1 MLELFC
7 KNKLQQLN
15 IFAECFI
22 VNIWHGPK
30 YTYDS
35 KRVEITLLQIQIQ
48 TSFNPCNTTGLFL
61 HSLKVLGDL
70 WFSDVFRGN

>member
-1 MLELFC
+1 MLEPFY
-7 KNKLQQLN
+7 KNNLQQLN

-22 VNIWHGPK
+22 VNIWHGRK

-35 KRVEITLLQIQIQ
+35 KRVEITLLKILIQ
-48 TSFNPCNTTGLFL
+48 TSFNQCNATGLFL

-70 WFSDVFRGN
+70 WFSHVFMGN